1 MKINA
6 NDYAALKALY
16 DRTDGENWTKKTNW
30 DVSSE
35 TPPDAD
41 VVGRW
46 HGVTVV
52 GSRVTKIELG
62 NNNLSGTLP
71 SFLGD
76 LSNLQILDLD
86 VNSLNGTLPSFL
98 GDLSN

>member
-6 NDYAALKALY
+6 NDYKALKALY

-30 DVSSE
+30 DVS
-35 TPPDAD
+35 
-41 VVGRW
+41 
-46 HGVTVV
+46 
-52 GSRVTKIELG
+52 

-76 LSNLQILDLD
+76 LSNLRYL
-86 VNSLNGTLPSFL
+86 
-98 GDLSN
+98 